1 MTKQAVLNHREADE
15 VVSTGIQLPEGFAA
29 GLVEYLK
36 NGKSGLDSTLEKL
49 GELGLEANR
58 FQGNEADKSR
68 LIADI
73 EAVDQEILEELAL
86 YATDLLN
93 PLRKALGSVAVE
105 VSSLALDYAKS
116 LATSIE
122 AGLYKHDYDS
132 LIEIAKQK
140 GVEPQ
145 GKDCIAFSEYKED
158 GYSLYDAKELIYQG
172 LVWRLFDDSHADY
185 GHAAILLGIGQDDS
199 GVEAIGFAF
208 SRLSL
213 HVEWLLTHMIFIP
226 KDWVLAQAD

>member
-1 MTKQAVLNHREADE
+1 MTKETVTDYQLAEEL
-15 VVSTGIQLPEGFAA
+15 VSTGIQLPEGFAA
-29 GLVEYLK
+29 ALAEYIRD
-36 NGKSGLDSTLEKL
+36 GKSGLDSTLEKL

-73 EAVDQEILEELAL
+73 EVVDQEILEELAL

-93 PLRKALGSVAVE
+93 PLREALGSVAVE

-116 LATSIE
+116 LAASIE

-145 GKDCIAFSEYKED
+145 GKDCIAFSEYREG
-158 GYSLYDAKELIYQG
+158 GYSLNDAKELIYQG

-185 GHAAILLGIGQDDS
+185 GHAAILLGIEQEDS

-226 KDWVLAQAD
+226 KDWVLNQTN